1 MGAASGNPLLVAR
14 LAAWNKLQAFD
25 IGITPEIATAR
36 VRAASFSA
44 TAQIRLFETMLARDA
59 DLGNAVDQRTL
70 ALAEANWRFVP
81 CEDVDE
87 ATAQPVLD
95 ALPGDLLSQEVLE
108 HAALFRLFGFALIE
122 IEWAPDWRV
131 IGLHEWPYA
140 ASEILNGDVRIYV
153 DGMQV
158 SVEDP
163 QYRDRFV
170 ILRASKHD
178 PAGAARL
185 RRCVGLWLTRSYLAR
200 DWRAYLE
207 RFGDPLLLG
216 RYDDALPPSTQGVS
230 PQQTVLDA
238 LAQLKS
244 AAIAALPKS
253 VEASLLADSRSDAT
267 QAFDQLWQRCSE
279 GMYNVILG
287 QSSTVHQGTSG
298 GARSSDEVRER
309 VLDSLIEADA
319 RIIAST
325 IRRDVIAKIE
335 AAKAGGRKLVQ
346 LESTWERAVPQ
357 ETRAMI
363 MVSAKNA
370 GIDFDFE
377 AAREEL
383 GLQPPSE
390 EQLATKAEAAAEI
403 QARLAGLTAPPA
415 AQDSASPAQGQ
426 PPADKPVASMS
437 ERLRAAARRIFSR
450 GETDAEAYR
459 AGAGTMNKA
468 LDAIS
473 EASKPGLHTA
483 LEQGILETLRAN
495 LRDDMTPAEVDEVFR
510 QALTAGHVHP
520 VAEVFER
527 ALLAARLNGRLLAA
541 AQLARLRKRNG
552 GDGAA

>member
-1 MGAASGNPLLVAR
+1 VGAAGSKPLLVAR

-44 TAQIRLFETMLARDA
+44 TAQTRLFETMLARDA

-81 CEDVDE
+81 REDVDE
-87 ATAQPVLD
+87 SAARPVLD
-95 ALPGDLLSQEVLE
+95 ALPDELLSQEILE
-108 HAALFRLFGFALIE
+108 HAALFRLFGYALIE
-122 IEWAPDWRV
+122 IEWAPDWSV
-131 IGLHEWPYA
+131 VGLHEWPYA
-140 ASEILNGDVRIYV
+140 ASEILNGDVRVYV

-158 SVEDP
+158 SVEEP
-163 QYRDRFV
+163 EYRDRFIV
-170 ILRASKHD
+170 LRASKHD

-207 RFGDPLLLG
+207 RFGDPLLIG
-216 RYDDALPPSTQGVS
+216 KYDDSMPPSPEGVS
-230 PQQTVLDA
+230 PQQTVLEA

-244 AAIAALPKS
+244 SAIAALPKS
-253 VEASLLADSRSDAT
+253 VEADLLADSRTDAT
-267 QAFDQLWQRCSE
+267 QAFDRLWERCSD
-279 GMYNVILG
+279 GMYNAVLG
-287 QSSTVHQGTSG
+287 QNSTVRQGTS

-319 RIIAST
+319 RIIAAT
-325 IRRDVIAKIE
+325 VRRDLIAKVE
-335 AAKAGGRKLVQ
+335 AAKVGGRKLVQ
-346 LESTWERAVPQ
+346 LESTWERAIPQ
-357 ETRAMI
+357 ETRAQI
-363 MVSAKNA
+363 MVAAKNA
-370 GIDFDFE
+370 GIDFDFD

-390 EQLATKAEAAAEI
+390 EQLAAKAEAAAQMQE
-403 QARLAGLTAPPA
+403 RLAGLSRPQPA
-415 AQDSASPAQGQ
+415 AGDGKQEPGT
-426 PPADKPVASMS
+426 PGEPDKPTMNMA
-437 ERLRAAARRIFSR
+437 ERLLAAVRAVFSR
-450 GETDAEAYR
+450 DAGVEAYR

-468 LDAIS
+468 LDSIS
-473 EASKPGLHTA
+473 EASKPGVHKA
-483 LEQGILETLRAN
+483 LERGLLETLRAN

-510 QALTAGHVHP
+510 QALTAGHVRP

-541 AQLARLRKRNG
+541 AQLARLRKRQ
-552 GDGAA
+552 GDVGAA